1 MKNKGNVYT
10 TSDDGMQVTDNA
22 ASIANTNDYNFGD
35 IIMGGAAHK
44 TDVWTKDSIIL
55 KGAETNS
62 ITTLSLQANITVGD
76 VNTHS
81 NLNINLNSHSVLTLS
96 GTEYNCTISDPNSTG
111 HIIVNPNLSISSNGS
126 WGTTDQ
132 PIGTL
137 TIGNNSTLT
146 LIDHLYVNSLTIDDG
161 DSIMPPEMVHVMGEN
176 IDTHL

>member
-1 MKNKGNVYT
+1 
-10 TSDDGMQVTDNA
+10 
-22 ASIANTNDYNFGD
+22 
-35 IIMGGAAHK
+35 MGGAVHK
-44 TDVWTKDSIIL
+44 ADVWPTDLIIPT
-55 KGAETNS
+55 GAETNT
-62 ITTLSLQANITVGD
+62 ITALNLQQGNITVGD

-81 NLNINLNSHSVLTLS
+81 NLNISFNSHAVLTLS
-96 GTEYNCTISDPNSTG
+96 GTEYNCTMSDPNSTG

-146 LIDHLYVNSLTIDDG
+146 LTDHLYVNSLTIDDG
-161 DSIMPPEMVHVMGEN
+161 ASIIPPEMVHVMGEN